1 MRKVDV
7 HKLIDEARFNRFH
20 LQVLFW
26 CALVIIFDGYD
37 MVTYG
42 AVLPVLMKEWNLT
55 PLQAGTLGSYA
66 LFGMM
71 LGAMIFGPAADRY
84 GRKWMI
90 AVCVVLFSSFTCL
103 NGFAR
108 DPAEFGICRFLAGL
122 GIGGVMPNVVALM
135 TEYAPKKMRSTLV
148 GIMFSGYAFGGMLSA
163 GIGIYLIPKF
173 GWSSVFFLGAIP
185 LLVLP
190 VILYCLP
197 ESVGFLL
204 RAKRDAQA
212 AAMLSRVE
220 PSFRSQAGDQYH
232 MPTGKTRHVPLL
244 ALFTERRALS
254 TVMFW
259 VCFFMC
265 LLMVYALGSWLPKLM
280 TQAGY
285 GLGSSLGFLL
295 VLNFG
300 GIFGAVGGAMIGDRL
315 HLKRVLIVFFV
326 IAVSSISLLGFK
338 NSTAVLYL
346 LAGVAGATT
355 IGTQILLYAYVA
367 QFYPLAIRSTG
378 IGWASGVGRTGAIAG
393 PILGGALQAINL
405 PLTYNFLAF
414 AIPGAIAALAMTL
427 VARSAEHASYEKA
440 NEDMNLGFAVNT
452 AQMEVD

>member
-1 MRKVDV
+1 MRKIDV

-20 LQVLFW
+20 LMVLFW

-37 MVTYG
+37 LVIYG
-42 AVLPVLMKEWNLT
+42 AVLPVLMKEWSLT
-55 PLQAGTLGSYA
+55 PLQAGSLGSYA

-84 GRKWMI
+84 GRKWMVAI
-90 AVCVVLFSSFTCL
+90 CVVLFSSFTFL

-108 DPAEFGICRFLAGL
+108 DPVEFGICRFLAGL

-135 TEYAPKKMRSTLV
+135 TEYSPKKMRSTLV
-148 GIMFSGYAFGGMLSA
+148 GIMFSGYSVGGMLSA
-163 GIGIYLIPKF
+163 GLGMYLIPKF
-173 GWSSVFFLGAIP
+173 GWSAVFFVGAIP
-185 LLVLP
+185 LLLLP
-190 VILYCLP
+190 LILYFLP

-204 RAKRDAQA
+204 RAKRDDQA
-212 AAMLSRVE
+212 AAMLSRVA
-220 PSFRSQAGDQYH
+220 PDFRPQAGDQYH
-232 MPTGKTRHVPLL
+232 MPTGQTRHVPLL

-254 TVMFW
+254 TVTFW
-259 VCFFMC
+259 VSFFMC

-280 TQAGY
+280 IKAGY
-285 GLGSSLGFLL
+285 GLGSSLSFLL

-300 GIFGAVGGAMIGDRL
+300 AIFGAVGGAMIGDRL
-315 HLKRVLIVFFV
+315 HLKRVV
-326 IAVSSISLLGFK
+326 IAFFIIAAASISLLGFK

-346 LAGVAGATT
+346 LVALAGATT

-378 IGWASGVGRTGAIAG
+378 IGWASGVGRSGAIAG

-414 AIPGAIAALAMTL
+414 AIPGAIAAVAMTF
-427 VARSAEHASYEKA
+427 VARSAEHAAKKEKDPA
-440 NEDMNLGFAVNT
+440 FAPEMGL
-452 AQMEVD
+452 METD